1 MEPFGWDSQDRI
13 YFVFDDD
20 RLYRRTERPLLPSPS
35 KAKSKAR
42 HKKGKTR
49 RGNKWGKLSTPVP
62 DSPGDDEEDTTV
74 EPEEA
79 QDDGLGGMKWE
90 CLCITMEEY
99 QAFLDTICRS
109 KDPNEKAMFQRLEKD
124 VIPIIA
130 GKVEEQLRKEA
141 RRQKELEVLQKLAT
155 AKRSSRISAKMEKQR
170 EVEEAAEAE
179 RKRQADLA
187 MAKKEQEKQRKME
200 EVSTPRF
207 FFHLP
212 N

>member
-1 MEPFGWDSQDRI
+1 MEAFGWDSQDRT

-20 RLYRRTERPLLPSPS
+20 RLYRRTDPPLLPSPS

-42 HKKGKTR
+42 PKKGKTR
-49 RGNKWGKLSTPVP
+49 RRNKLSTSTP
-62 DSPGDDEEDTTV
+62 DSPGDDEEDITI
-74 EPEEA
+74 EHEA
-79 QDDGLGGMKWE
+79 QDDLEGMKWE

-99 QAFLDTICRS
+99 QTFLDTIRRS

-141 RRQKELEVLQKLAT
+141 RRRKELEVLQKLAT
-155 AKRSSRISAKMEKQR
+155 AKRSSRISAKMEKQK

-179 RKRQADLA
+179 RKRRADLA
-187 MAKKEQEKQRKME
+187 MAKKEQERQRKME
-200 EVSTPRF
+200 EVSIPRL

-212 N
+212 NLTL